1 MIPRTRE
8 ASRVSAILEECAF
21 ALRDSADPLRSR
33 CHRYMHSQKHTRMLR
48 RQLKV
53 MDDLSPALQ
62 IKVLA
67 IHTLADSRFSVAS
80 DCRGVSS
87 PQLKCQNNRVGY

>member
-8 ASRVSAILEECAF
+8 ASRVSAILEKCTF
-21 ALRDSADPLRSR
+21 QLRDSADPLRSR

-62 IKVLA
+62 IKVPA
-67 IHTLADSRFSVAS
+67 IHIHDF
-80 DCRGVSS
+80 
-87 PQLKCQNNRVGY
+87 QLPAIAAGCHRRS